1 MSAAHLLRVV
11 EVQSEMHRSSRARKK
26 ALRMKM
32 RQSEVECRRSKE
44 SQRQKAKAADRSVRD
59 PLRDEDKAEA
69 RDE

>member
-1 MSAAHLLRVV
+1 
-11 EVQSEMHRSSRARKK
+11 MHILTRQKEGAQDDNAVSRKLNVGGR
-26 ALRMKM
+26 
-32 RQSEVECRRSKE
+32 KE